1 MSVADVRKRVRD
13 FENGSPCHARHER
26 SKNVICKNA
35 KNRVPLL
42 HPMLKLCIIVF
53 TMSKV
58 LIVDDEPRILLLL
71 QSLLKANKYEV
82 ETARDGNVA
91 LDLIAKGG
99 IDIAITDL
107 HMAPMDGM
115 ALFKE
120 IRKINSEMP
129 VILLTAYATVDTA
142 IESMKNGI
150 FDYLTKPFKVDDMVA
165 CLKRAEEKLNGSASK
180 AAVADAVVARRLDS
194 LIAVSPSMTSICD
207 MILKVAPTAATVLIN
222 GESGTGKEVV
232 AKTIHKNSTRMNKP
246 LVAVNC
252 AAIPENLLES
262 EMFGHMK
269 GAFTG
274 AVADKEGLFE
284 AANGGT
290 LFLDEIS
297 SMPLMLQGKLLR
309 ALQEKEIRRVGGTK
323 DIPVDVRVIAA
334 SNTNLEDAVV
344 KGTFRSDLYYR
355 FAVITLDIPPLR
367 KRPEDILPLAR
378 HFIKMEMGGTKSI
391 PVIAADAARTLEA
404 YDWPGNVRELENAI
418 KHALTFSQGGDITR
432 DLLPPKILEYKKP
445 VEASSMPDIENA
457 SLKSFLKRKEKE
469 YIEQIL
475 SSTGGDKEKAA
486 ETLKVNLST
495 LYRKLSDD
503 KGSASG
509 SQK

>member
-1 MSVADVRKRVRD
+1 M
-13 FENGSPCHARHER
+13 
-26 SKNVICKNA
+26 A
-35 KNRVPLL
+35 K
-42 HPMLKLCIIVF
+42 I
-53 TMSKV
+53 

-71 QSLLKANKYEV
+71 QSLLKANKYQV
-82 ETARDGNVA
+82 ETARDGKTA
-91 LDLIAKGG
+91 LEIVEKGG

-107 HMAPMDGM
+107 RMAPMDGM
-115 ALFKE
+115 TLFKE
-120 IRKINSEMP
+120 IHKINPEIP

-142 IESMKNGI
+142 IEAMKNGI

-165 CLKRAEEKLNGSASK
+165 CLKRAEEKLNGKASKSASN
-180 AAVADAVVARRLDS
+180 DTVVTRRFDS
-194 LIAVSPSMTSICD
+194 LIAVSPAMTGICD
-207 MILKVAPTAATVLIN
+207 MIQKVAPTAATVLIN

-262 EMFGHMK
+262 EMFGHVK
-269 GAFTG
+269 GSFTG
-274 AVADKEGLFE
+274 AVSDKEGLFE

-309 ALQEKEIRRVGGTK
+309 ALQEKEVRRVGGTK

-378 HFIKMEMGGTKSI
+378 HFIKMEVGEAKSL

-418 KHALTFSQGGDITR
+418 KHALTFRQGGDITR

-445 VEASSMPDIENA
+445 VEASAMPDIENA

-486 ETLKVNLST
+486 EALKVNLST

-509 SQK
+509 SQE

>member
-1 MSVADVRKRVRD
+1 MY
-13 FENGSPCHARHER
+13 N
-26 SKNVICKNA
+26 
-35 KNRVPLL
+35 PLI
-42 HPMLKLCIIVF
+42 MA
-53 TMSKV
+53 KV

-71 QSLLKANKYEV
+71 QSLLKANKYEIEV
-82 ETARDGNVA
+82 ARDGKSA
-91 LDLIAKGG
+91 LAIIEKGG

-107 HMAPMDGM
+107 RMAPMDGM
-115 ALFKE
+115 TLFRE
-120 IRKINSEMP
+120 IRKINSDIP

-142 IESMKNGI
+142 IDAMKNGI

-165 CLKRAEEKLNGSASK
+165 CLKRAEAKLNGK
-180 AAVADAVVARRLDS
+180 ADDTATAEVAAPRRFDN
-194 LIAVSPSMTSICD
+194 LIAVSPAMTGICD
-207 MILKVAPTAATVLIN
+207 MIQKVAPTAATVLIN

-232 AKTIHKNSTRMNKP
+232 AKTIHKNSTRMKKP

-269 GAFTG
+269 GSFTG
-274 AVADKEGLFE
+274 AVSDKVGLFE

-297 SMPLMLQGKLLR
+297 SMPLALQGKLLR

-355 FAVITLDIPPLR
+355 FAVITLDLPPLR

-378 HFIKMEMGGTKSI
+378 HFIKLEMGEVKTL
-391 PVIAADAARTLEA
+391 PVIAADAARALES
-404 YDWPGNVRELENAI
+404 YNWPGNVRELENAI
-418 KHALTFSQGGDITR
+418 RHALTFSMGGDITM
-432 DLLPPKILEYKKP
+432 DLLPPKILAYKKP
-445 VEASSMPDIENA
+445 VTATAMPGNANA
-457 SLKSFLKRKEKE
+457 SLKSFLKQKEKE

-475 SSTGGDKEKAA
+475 SVTGGDKEKAA
-486 ETLKVNLST
+486 EALKVNLST

-503 KGSASG
+503 KPEAAGS
-509 SQK
+509 